1 MLVPR
6 RVTKRDSHQKFV
18 GLSILPK
25 KQGLKQ
31 KTHDAFI
38 FSPCHQL
45 SIEKETPLLPSI
57 VKRRIPSNGL
67 LIKPT
72 FDFISLGSK
81 WFPNLR
87 QPTGFF
93 HSILFSKIFPTLLEI
108 AIASDITGAQLWLCL
123 DQSIDVFFSPSILKK
138 KMPKAKILKSSSHNL
153 SGTKK
158 SPTKK
163 RQTRFG
169 SFTKKKCLL
178 HSISDRDTTST
189 HAQKKYSNPSN
200 RFTSPQKQTSHPH
213 DSCWIKLP
221 R

>member
-31 KTHDAFI
+31 KTHDVFI

-67 LIKPT
+67 LIKPI
-72 FDFISLGSK
+72 FNFISLGSI
-81 WFPNLR
+81 WFPNLKS
-87 QPTGFF
+87 PTGFF
-93 HSILFSKIFPTLLEI
+93 HSTLFYKIFPTLLEI

-123 DQSIDVFFSPSILKK
+123 DQSIDVFVSPSILKK
-138 KMPKAKILKSSSHNL
+138 KCHRPNFWNHLPTIFP
-153 SGTKK
+153 GQKK

-163 RQTRFG
+163 RQTLFG
-169 SFTKKKCLL
+169 SFTKNV
-178 HSISDRDTTST
+178 SF
-189 HAQKKYSNPSN
+189 A
-200 RFTSPQKQTSHPH
+200 
-213 DSCWIKLP
+213 
-221 R
+221 